1 MEERELKS
9 KILQTLKNLVSHIWY
24 IVALVAV
31 CTLVVVT
38 IWNWSQTI
46 IILEKIISILMP
58 FIIGFFFAYLI
69 YPLVKI
75 IRNGLNHIKKDK
87 ALRVKRF
94 LSVLFSYIIVIGVLT
109 IIIIY
114 IYPQLRDSGKDIVAT
129 IKNGYQYM
137 INHEEEINKQI
148 PFLDISD
155 LIEYLKV
162 HVPDNLMNYSSNI
175 VPYVYQFSSSVVMVV
190 YNTLIGLVVSIYFV
204 IGAREL
210 MEKTREIVYAVTPK
224 GREKRTW
231 KIILQC
237 NHIFNGFLFGKMI
250 DSLIIGILCFI
261 IMLILHL
268 PYALLISVIVGITNM
283 IPYFGPFIG
292 AVPGVIIFFFINPKL
307 SLIFIIMILALQQFD
322 GLYLGPKIL
331 GDLTGIKPLWVIF
344 GVTVGG
350 ALFGVMGM
358 FLGVP
363 TVAVLSYLFGILI
376 EKKLKKKGISLEEE

>member
-1 MEERELKS
+1 MKS

>member
-1 MEERELKS
+1 
-9 KILQTLKNLVSHIWY
+9 
-24 IVALVAV
+24 
-31 CTLVVVT
+31 
-38 IWNWSQTI
+38 
-46 IILEKIISILMP
+46 MP

>member
-1 MEERELKS
+1 MKS

-94 LSVLFSYIIVIGVLT
+94 LSVLFSYIIVIGALT

>member
-1 MEERELKS
+1 
-9 KILQTLKNLVSHIWY
+9 
-24 IVALVAV
+24 
-31 CTLVVVT
+31 
-38 IWNWSQTI
+38 
-46 IILEKIISILMP
+46 
-58 FIIGFFFAYLI
+58 
-69 YPLVKI
+69 
-75 IRNGLNHIKKDK
+75 
-87 ALRVKRF
+87 
-94 LSVLFSYIIVIGVLT
+94 
-109 IIIIY
+109 
-114 IYPQLRDSGKDIVAT
+114 
-129 IKNGYQYM
+129 
-137 INHEEEINKQI
+137 
-148 PFLDISD
+148 
-155 LIEYLKV
+155 
-162 HVPDNLMNYSSNI
+162 
-175 VPYVYQFSSSVVMVV
+175 
-190 YNTLIGLVVSIYFV
+190 
-204 IGAREL
+204 
-210 MEKTREIVYAVTPK
+210 
-224 GREKRTW
+224 
-231 KIILQC
+231 
-237 NHIFNGFLFGKMI
+237 MI

>member
-94 LSVLFSYIIVIGVLT
+94 LSVLFSYIIVIGALT

>member
-1 MEERELKS
+1 MKS

-376 EKKLKKKGISLEEE
+376 EKKLKKKGMSLEEE

>member
-1 MEERELKS
+1 
-9 KILQTLKNLVSHIWY
+9 
-24 IVALVAV
+24 
-31 CTLVVVT
+31 
-38 IWNWSQTI
+38 
-46 IILEKIISILMP
+46 
-58 FIIGFFFAYLI
+58 
-69 YPLVKI
+69 
-75 IRNGLNHIKKDK
+75 
-87 ALRVKRF
+87 
-94 LSVLFSYIIVIGVLT
+94 
-109 IIIIY
+109 
-114 IYPQLRDSGKDIVAT
+114 
-129 IKNGYQYM
+129 M